1 MFGIT
6 WHVRA
11 ERGAWDHAFLCFPA
25 AQLKFTCNLCK
36 AINVKPINPYAWT
49 HGSVFGR
56 CAGCG
61 VVHKLTDNLKLFHE
75 LSGPVFSGFG
85 RKAADV
91 RLPKIVPQR
100 PTGIT
105 VVGLGGLDE

>member
-25 AQLKFTCNLCK
+25 AQLKFTCN
-36 AINVKPINPYAWT
+36 
-49 HGSVFGR
+49 
-56 CAGCG
+56 
-61 VVHKLTDNLKLFHE
+61 KLTDNLKLFHE